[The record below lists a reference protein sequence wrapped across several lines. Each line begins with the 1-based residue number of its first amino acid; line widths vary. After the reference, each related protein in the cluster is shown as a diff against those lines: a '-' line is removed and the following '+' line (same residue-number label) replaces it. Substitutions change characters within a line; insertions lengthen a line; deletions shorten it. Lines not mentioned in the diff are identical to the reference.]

1 MSPIPLHSHAP
12 TPNSAPTFFFISSHT
27 QVLCLSLYLC
37 QMLVTA
43 RTYWM
48 LSAKIWDKQLP
59 WKILIVSST
68 SFTVGEAER
77 WSNNTMVTVN
87 KCQSRFKQKS
97 VSWNRSL
104 KHRLYAV
111 HLFSNLSPAVPCP
124 VSDEMTH
131 FNICP
136 WHKSS
141 GFSQLI
147 FLNYLQAFVTVSV
160 SI

>member
-77 WSNNTMVTVN
+77 WSNIPWSQLT
-87 KCQSRFKQKS
+87 S
-97 VSWNRSL
+97 VRAGSNRSL
-104 KHRLYAV
+104 SLETDLLSTGYTLYICFQIY
-111 HLFSNLSPAVPCP
+111 LQLSPVLSLMKWPISTFVHGISP
-124 VSDEMTH
+124 VD
-131 FNICP
+131 FL
-136 WHKSS
+136 SS
-141 GFSQLI
+141 FS
-147 FLNYLQAFVTVSV
+147 
-160 SI
+160 SITCKLLLL